1 MAIVPTRTQ
10 ELVNWYADRAQVWQA
25 QPTSIGLSASQATSF
40 VNMSLLLADKFANQR
55 AAELAARNAT
65 QELND
70 TKRDARRLAS
80 DLIAVIKG
88 FAVNQPKPNDI
99 YILAELPVPS
109 TPAPL
114 PPPGRPF
121 DMTVGINPTSGAIQI
136 KWKVSNPAGAAGTT
150 YIVRRR
156 VGGTGEFGFVGV
168 TGTKDFTDTTFNAG
182 PDSVQ
187 YTVQGQRST
196 QAGPLSDILT
206 INFGRGLGRSGA
218 ENFSVEGGTKQEHV
232 QPQNGEGDRKAV
244 A

>member
-10 ELVNWYADRAQVWQA
+10 DLVNWYSDHALVWQSA
-25 QPTSIGLSASQATSF
+25 FAAIGLSVQQSTAFA
-40 VNMSLLLADKFANQR
+40 NMSVQLADKFAAQR
-55 AAELAARNAT
+55 AAEAAAKNAT
-65 QELND
+65 QELAD
-70 TKRDARRLAS
+70 TKRDARRLAG

-88 FAVNQPKPNDI
+88 FAANQPKPNEI
-99 YILAELPVPS
+99 YILADLPVPS

-121 DMTVGINPTSGAIQI
+121 EMSVGINPASGAIQL
-136 KWKVSNPAGAAGTT
+136 KWKVVNPAGSSGTT

-156 VGGTGEFGFVGV
+156 VGATGEFAFVGV
-168 TGTKDFTDTTFNAG
+168 TGTKEFIDTTFNAG

-196 QAGPLSDILT
+196 TAGPVSDILT
-206 INFGRGLGRSGA
+206 INFGRGVGRA
-218 ENFSVEGGTKQEHV
+218 LDDTFTVEGGTKEGSGTFV
-232 QPQNGEGDRKAV
+232 QPQAATKQA

>member
-10 ELVNWYADRAQVWQA
+10 DLVNWYTDHAEVWQA
-25 QPTSIGLSASQATSF
+25 APTSIGLTAAQATQF

-55 AAELAARNAT
+55 AAELAAKNAT

-109 TPAPL
+109 EPAPL
-114 PPPGRPF
+114 PPPGRPY
-121 DMTVGINPTSGAIQI
+121 DMTVGINPTTGAI
-136 KWKVSNPAGAAGTT
+136 KLNWKVTNPTGATGTT

-156 VGGTGEFGFVGV
+156 TGGTGEFAFVGV
-168 TGTKDFTDTTFNAG
+168 TGTKEFIDTTFNAG

-196 QAGPLSDILT
+196 QSGPVSDILT

-218 ENFSVEGGTKQEHV
+218 ENFSVDGGSKNDALPWQSAH
-232 QPQNGEGDRKAV
+232 GEIKA
-244 A
+244 AA